1 MANFTFVTSWKPWL
15 LLLTVAGLARAEDLP
30 LPAPGPL
37 PGNGDSGLLK
47 PTVTIRPPSAAP
59 KTATQPKDARAEAI
73 EEMERQ
79 VLAAQAAKEGNTVAL
94 RQLIVM
100 QGPVDTKVFSS
111 RKPPPAIEG
120 KVAIIGLKH
129 DDAVVKNLEQFFGV
143 PMTTEREKQ
152 LLETVKTQMAGVNPS
167 GMDVKVAGWWP
178 KEGVMAVALVPH
190 VTGS

>member
-1 MANFTFVTSWKPWL
+1 MT
-15 LLLTVAGLARAEDLP
+15 RAEDLP

-37 PGNGDSGLLK
+37 PGSGDSGLLK

-59 KTATQPKDARAEAI
+59 KATAQPKDARAEAI

-100 QGPVDTKVFSS
+100 QGPVDAKVFSS

-129 DDAVVKNLEQFFGV
+129 NDAVVKNLEQFFGV